1 MNNTCKNEPSL
12 KENIKKLLTP
22 IIYRLR
28 HFLNRPSDETQKCL
42 PNLMS
47 SLVTILDHLSEESF
61 EWFLLRIQDWF
72 LVQFRLYYKKRVK
85 IYEFGTKTKISQAL
99 MLISCTIYFIYWT
112 LWYVP
117 RMFFLHNGSNS
128 RYRVFLT

>member
-1 MNNTCKNEPSL
+1 MIELLRNYAGNKPKKDYLNNTCKNEPSL

-72 LVQFRLYYKKRVK
+72 PVHFRL
-85 IYEFGTKTKISQAL
+85 
-99 MLISCTIYFIYWT
+99 
-112 LWYVP
+112 
-117 RMFFLHNGSNS
+117 
-128 RYRVFLT
+128 